1 MESAAILKAD
11 RDHCAGIWRNVLIY
25 VWRGITR
32 GDAVDESRKYVEG
45 HIAKARGP
53 LGMVIITEAQ
63 VQIPDSPTREK
74 LAGVLTAMAPV
85 ATCAAMVHEQT
96 GFRGAAV
103 RGIVTVLNTIAR
115 QPFPYKSF
123 GDVETASS
131 WLATIHNDGK
141 GPVAASDLIGV
152 VGRLRASTVQ
162 A

>member
-1 MESAAILKAD
+1 MESATTIKAD
-11 RDHCAGIWRNVLIY
+11 RDHCSGIWRNVLIY
-25 VWRGITR
+25 VWRGTTR
-32 GDAVDESRKYVEG
+32 PEVVDESRRYVEG

-53 LGMVIITEAQ
+53 LAMMIITEAQ
-63 VQIPDSPTREK
+63 SQMPDSPTREK
-74 LAGVLTAMAPV
+74 LASVLTAMAPV

-103 RGIVTVLNTIAR
+103 RGIVTVLNTLAR

-123 GDVETASS
+123 GDVETAST

-141 GPVAASDLIGV
+141 GPIAASDLIGV
-152 VGRLRASTVQ
+152 VSRLRATT